1 MEAVMEKKDSKTSEE
16 KLKEILE
23 RGCLDVD
30 ELDEVVG
37 GQRPI
42 GRDTDLVTSSGVTRC
57 CW

>member
-1 MEAVMEKKDSKTSEE
+1 MDKKTSEE

-23 RGCLDVD
+23 RGALEND

-37 GQRPI
+37 GLFPI
-42 GRDTDLVTSSGVTRC
+42 APRRSPAVTSEGVTVC

>member
-1 MEAVMEKKDSKTSEE
+1 MEKKIEKTSEE

-23 RGCLDVD
+23 RGCLNVD

-37 GQRPI
+37 GLRRVTP
-42 GRDTDLVTSSGVTRC
+42 GTDSATSSGVTKC